1 MKLIDHYLSLEQI
14 VSDTDSF
21 LQEVSEELR
30 RDRLYRNIRKYGW
43 LAILLVVLV
52 VGGAMYRE
60 YLKSKTETA
69 AQLFGTSIINALG
82 EKNID
87 DRISKLQK
95 INAPGDNAKV
105 VIAMLLSAELNGS
118 ESPALE
124 KSSLSTITEGSS
136 IDAHYRELFNFKIL
150 LGSAETLSLEE
161 RATAFEAL
169 SKPGNPFRL
178 LAEEQLALI
187 ELEQGY
193 IDNAVEKISQI
204 LLDAELTAG
213 LRNRATQ
220 MMIALGKDPELI
232 NN

>member
-1 MKLIDHYLSLEQI
+1 M
-14 VSDTDSF
+14 SDTDSF

-52 VGGAMYRE
+52 VGGATYRE

-136 IDAHYRELFNFKIL
+136 IDAHYRELLNFKIL

-161 RATAFEAL
+161 RASAFEAL

>member
-1 MKLIDHYLSLEQI
+1 

-43 LAILLVVLV
+43 IAILLVIMI
-52 VGGAMYRE
+52 VGGATYRE
-60 YLKSKTETA
+60 YMKSKTAQA
-69 AQLFGTSIINALG
+69 AQLFGTSIIDALN
-82 EKNID
+82 EKDID
-87 DRISKLQK
+87 DRIAKLQT

-118 ESPALE
+118 ETPAME
-124 KSSLSTITEGSS
+124 KSSLSSLTQGSS
-136 IDAHYRELFNFKIL
+136 IDSHYRELLNFKIL
-150 LGSAETLSLEE
+150 LGSAETMDLEE
-161 RATAFEAL
+161 RMIAFKAL
-169 SKPGNPFRL
+169 RKPGNPFRL
-178 LAEEQLALI
+178 LAEEQIALI
-187 ELEQGY
+187 ELEQGNT
-193 IDNAVEKISQI
+193 DNAVEKISQI

-220 MMIALGKDPELI
+220 LMIALGKDPEQI

>member
-1 MKLIDHYLSLEQI
+1 
-14 VSDTDSF
+14 
-21 LQEVSEELR
+21 
-30 RDRLYRNIRKYGW
+30 
-43 LAILLVVLV
+43 
-52 VGGAMYRE
+52 
-60 YLKSKTETA
+60 
-69 AQLFGTSIINALG
+69 
-82 EKNID
+82 
-87 DRISKLQK
+87 
-95 INAPGDNAKV
+95 
-105 VIAMLLSAELNGS
+105 MLLSAELNGS

-136 IDAHYRELFNFKIL
+136 IDAHYRELLNFKTL